1 MRKVCQF
8 KPYIDPDDI
17 MSLADSF
24 DENWITE
31 GPKSKE
37 FNKKLCDLI
46 GCKYGVFANNGTLS
60 LYLGLK
66 AMGIKPGDEVIVP
79 DFTFIA
85 SANAVE
91 MVGAKPIFVDIN
103 KDDLSTQFMKI
114 NAKEKDI
121 NVSVLVKNKSLM
133 VSPYWEKH
141 LGYKDENDIPILSED
156 QISSIKDS
164 INNNLNNLTNVS
176 YNTLVNLT
184 NAAFFPFI
192 KDEKESKKFTEN
204 FISGLYKELTREES
218 PKDKLIEYVI
228 ILNIVKTIYIC
239 RGAQTIYI
247 IYNILI

>member
-1 MRKVCQF
+1 V
-8 KPYIDPDDI
+8 
-17 MSLADSF
+17 L
-24 DENWITE
+24 NIT
-31 GPKSKE
+31 PVTWNSKM
-37 FNKKLCDLI
+37 
-46 GCKYGVFANNGTLS
+46 
-60 LYLGLK
+60 LGLFK
-66 AMGIKPGDEVIVP
+66 SYAKGHSAFLGKDDETKEYLKNNFDI
-79 DFTFIA
+79 
-85 SANAVE
+85 
-91 MVGAKPIFVDIN
+91 DIN

-218 PKDKLIEYVI
+218 PKDKLIEYVKSI
-228 ILNIVKTIYIC
+228 SLLDDVTVFASPVEGRRNISFN
-239 RGAQTIYI
+239 GE
-247 IYNILI
+247 YNKNIGEAMSNLLLKVRTGKSIDPKEIKDMNTLLGISNN